1 MELLDS
7 MGRELAWG
15 LLALQQQSVSR
26 AGLLAA
32 IDVWHGLPHQPL
44 GQILEIPFV
53 SALIHSFSCKKG
65 VRAMHR
71 GRLPDH
77 QDRLRGVGGRVF
89 GFHDGKTETPR

>member
-44 GQILEIPFV
+44 GQILLERQALTLTRPPSLMRRFKISWIARIPIP
-53 SALIHSFSCKKG
+53 SRSF
-65 VRAMHR
+65 MP
-71 GRLPDH
+71 LPLARH
-77 QDRLRGVGGRVF
+77 
-89 GFHDGKTETPR
+89 